1 MFSANL
7 KNMLQ
12 PDKPKP
18 KTKPDILHHG
28 FKLPIHYLD
37 NSEVHVL
44 SSQVSEDLELSGSD
58 LSGNMYYHILTP
70 QHQFAKNMQ
79 VEWSKHYTTNVSFLR
94 DTQQVLKSMPTYLE
108 NSKSDK
114 ISCDKILQIWKDTK
128 SDANFLEKYSYVEWD
143 YFKYLNESPLFL
155 QTVSVI
161 NMSSPI
167 LSFII
172 PIIFFIFPFVL
183 LKLQGV
189 PITFSTYLSV
199 LKDVAKN
206 HFIGNVLNN
215 LQSIS
220 WDKLMY
226 LLFTTGLYVL
236 QIYQNYTLCIRYYKN
251 INRVNTQLSEMRDYT
266 DNSIYNM
273 RSFIAIHSEL
283 PTYREFCNTTREK
296 CEILSKLKEELSNIK
311 PFKAGFSKIAEIG
324 YMLKCY
330 YRLHSDVDY
339 DDAFRYSIG
348 FEGFISNLTGVSNRV
363 VLGDVSFATFDT
375 ENRCEFKQQY
385 YPAYVDNKYI
395 CNDCNIKDN
404 IVITGPNA
412 SGKTTILKTTALNII
427 FTQQFGV
434 GFYKSCVIKPYTHI
448 HSYLNIPDT
457 SGRDSLFQAE
467 SRRCKEIIDVIDALD
482 NKDSRHFC
490 IYDELYS
497 GTNPTEAVKSARA
510 FLLYLT
516 AKNNVDFM
524 LTTHYVALC
533 KKLRGSHRIIN
544 YKMDVTMTDD
554 GRVKYTYKM
563 RKGISKIKGG
573 ILILEE
579 MQYPAEII
587 NMIRK
592 FN

>member
-1 MFSANL
+1 MFSVKL
-7 KNMLQ
+7 KNMLPSIQ
-12 PDKPKP
+12 SDSVPKPKP
-18 KTKPDILHHG
+18 DTLHHG
-28 FKLPIHYLD
+28 FKLPINYLD
-37 NSEVHVL
+37 NNDIHTL

-79 VEWSKHYTTNVSFLR
+79 PEWSKQYTTNVPFLQ
-94 DTQQVLKSMPTYLE
+94 DTQKVLQSMPVYLE
-108 NSKSDK
+108 NSKSDAIK
-114 ISCDKILQIWKDTK
+114 CDTILQIWKDTK
-128 SDANFLEKYSYVEWD
+128 EDSNFMEKYSYVEWD
-143 YFKYLNESPLFL
+143 YFKYLNESQLFL

-172 PIIFFIFPFVL
+172 PVIFFIFPFIL
-183 LKLQGV
+183 LKIQNV

-199 LKDVAKN
+199 LRDVARH

-215 LQSIS
+215 IQSIS

-226 LLFTTGLYVL
+226 VLFTTGLYGL
-236 QIYQNYTLCIRYYKN
+236 QIYQNYNLCIRFYKN
-251 INRVNTQLSEMRDYT
+251 INRMNTQLSEMHQYV
-266 DNSIYNM
+266 DNSIQNM
-273 RSFIAIHSEL
+273 TLFVTINSGL
-283 PTYREFCNTTREK
+283 PTYNSFCETLRDK
-296 CEILSKLKEELSNIK
+296 CKILTELKKELSNIK
-311 PFKAGFSKIAEIG
+311 PFKAGFSKISEIG

-330 YRLHSDVDY
+330 YRLHSNTEY
-339 DDAFRYSIG
+339 DDVFRYSIG
-348 FEGFISNLTGVSNRV
+348 FEGFISNLTGISNRV
-363 VLGDVSFATFDT
+363 VSGDLSFAKFDS

-385 YPAYVDNKYI
+385 YPGYVDDKYV

-404 IVITGPNA
+404 IIITGPNA

-434 GFYKSCVIKPYTHI
+434 GFYKSCVLKPYTHI

-467 SRRCKEIIDVIDALD
+467 SRRCKEIIDIIDSPENL
-482 NKDSRHFC
+482 NSRHFC

-510 FLLYLT
+510 FLTYLT
-516 AKNNVDFM
+516 MKNNVDFI

-533 KKLRGSHRIIN
+533 KKLRGTNRIVN
-544 YKMDVTMTDD
+544 YKMDVDMTD
-554 GRVKYTYKM
+554 GIKYKYKM
-563 RKGISKIKGG
+563 RKGISRIKGG

-579 MQYPAEII
+579 MKYPTEILD
-587 NMIRK
+587 MIRK
-592 FN
+592 YD